1 MQGLQVCGE
10 KCGELKRA
18 AELGWRDTGH
28 AAEDLRE
35 MARVAFASRSSTGKL
50 PAGSLGASVL
60 LIQFHFDLFPRNAA
74 LGIAPMLLQP
84 PVEFVGLC
92 GSERRFMAFAGDTF
106 LQGFR
111 QFDTFRQRKS
121 FRRFQQI
128 CIHGDEE
135 HGRKCQFFQAGHL
148 TRKPRTVA
156 SP

>member
-1 MQGLQVCGE
+1 
-10 KCGELKRA
+10 
-18 AELGWRDTGH
+18 
-28 AAEDLRE
+28 
-35 MARVAFASRSSTGKL
+35 
-50 PAGSLGASVL
+50 
-60 LIQFHFDLFPRNAA
+60 
-74 LGIAPMLLQP
+74 MLLQP